1 MQIVQMRQIKH
12 EGKRAGGWEK
22 WENCQDVFGTL
33 FSSEKN
39 GKKITGMGWENFSG
53 GFLKR
58 EMFLSLGMLF
68 PMDLGILGIAGFWD

>member
-1 MQIVQMRQIKH
+1 MQIVQMRRIKH
-12 EGKRAGGWEK
+12 EGKWDGD

-33 FSSEKN
+33 LSSEKN

-68 PMDLGILGIAGFWD
+68 PMDLGILGIAGF